1 MREHRDRATQE
12 VSLIGDTHKSE
23 KREEKEG
30 GRGSNYG
37 IVRFG

>member
-1 MREHRDRATQE
+1 MREHRDRATQG
-12 VSLIGDTHKSE
+12 VTLRGDTHKSE

-30 GRGSNYG
+30 GRGSNCS